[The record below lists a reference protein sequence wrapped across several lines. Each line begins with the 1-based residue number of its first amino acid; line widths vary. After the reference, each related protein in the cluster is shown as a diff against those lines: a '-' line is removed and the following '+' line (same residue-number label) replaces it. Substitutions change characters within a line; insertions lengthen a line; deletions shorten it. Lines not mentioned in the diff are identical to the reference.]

1 MLQCKSPCP
10 DPIRQLG
17 TVLYAG
23 AFTPHFPA
31 FPTPNHQPQQNFT
44 VTVPH
49 FTGQVQLAAL
59 AYTLVGVSAVPF
71 LGFALLWCGAL
82 NKELVLQIGPS
93 STIEQASELLNVQP
107 AIVALT
113 SDQSPHGMN

>member
-59 AYTLVGVSAVPF
+59 AYTLVGVSAVLF
-71 LGFALLWCGAL
+71 YVLRFCGA
-82 NKELVLQIGPS
+82 GR
-93 STIEQASELLNVQP
+93 
-107 AIVALT
+107 
-113 SDQSPHGMN
+113 